1 MSGYLQ
7 RLADP
12 YLRELFAGLPVVS
25 VTGPRACGKTTTA
38 SRLAANVIHLD
49 DPVVGGLFAA
59 SPDATLAE
67 VSEPALLD
75 EWQAVPGILGA
86 IKRTVDTSRNV
97 GRFLLT
103 GSADVGVTTPQW
115 AGTGRVVDVPLFGL
129 TQREIL
135 GRVDGDLFVD
145 RLLDATLDTLNPGEP
160 MSSAPNMVDYLRL
173 ALVGGFPDSVLAT
186 SATIRRSWLEAY
198 VAHLLQRDVFLLGG
212 RPDEQRLAAFLM
224 AIASNTAS
232 VIDTQTLCT
241 AAGIT
246 RATAARYAQTL
257 QSLYILD
264 LVPAWWTSRL
274 SRLRQAPKRY
284 VTDPALVAAVL
295 GLDINGVM
303 RDVRIVGALLDT
315 YVAAQLRGELAASRS
330 RPKMHHLRDQAG
342 RHEVDILLEY
352 PAGRVVGIEVKAAG
366 HVDASDAKHLMW
378 LRDQLGDD
386 FVCGVVLHTG
396 PGSFRLS
403 ARVFAAPISTI
414 WA

>member
-1 MSGYLQ
+1 MSGYLR

-12 YLRELFAGLPVVS
+12 YLDELFTGLPVVS
-25 VTGPRACGKTTTA
+25 VTGPRACGKTTSA

-59 SPDATLAE
+59 SPDAALAE
-67 VSEPALLD
+67 VTEPALLD
-75 EWQAVPGILGA
+75 EWQAVPSVLGA
-86 IKRTVDTSRNV
+86 IKRTVDTSRDV

-135 GRVDGDLFVD
+135 GRVDGRLFVD
-145 RLLDATLDTLNPGEP
+145 RLLDASLDVLTPGEP
-160 MSSAPNMVDYLRL
+160 MSSAPTVVDYLRL
-173 ALVGGFPDSVLAT
+173 ALIGGFPDSILAT
-186 SATIRRSWLEAY
+186 SASIRRSWLEAY

-212 RPDEQRLAAFLM
+212 RPDQQRLAAYM
-224 AIASNTAS
+224 TAIASNTAS

-241 AAGIT
+241 AAGVT
-246 RATAARYAQTL
+246 RVTAIRYQQTL
-257 QSLYILD
+257 QRLYILD

-284 VTDPALVAAVL
+284 VTDPALAAAVL
-295 GLDINGVM
+295 GLDLDGVM
-303 RDVRIVGALLDT
+303 RDVHVVGALLDT
-315 YVAAQLRGELAASRS
+315 YVAAQLRGELAASQS
-330 RPKMHHLRDQAG
+330 RPRMHHLRDQSG
-342 RHEVDILLEY
+342 RHEIDILLEY
-352 PAGRVVGIEVKAAG
+352 PAGRVVGLEVKVAG
-366 HVDASDAKHLMW
+366 HVDLGDAKHLVW
-378 LRDQLGDD
+378 LKDQLGDD

-396 PGSFRLS
+396 PGSYRL
-403 ARVFAAPISTI
+403 ADRVFAVPISTI